1 MTLQNHYNMNIIKY
15 KVKYILNKKIERIF
29 NYSIYYM
36 SFFREKRRKKAMKK
50 LFEKHFERTW
60 LIIFLVMFVFIM
72 IPFPFFYSET
82 YIPAFGG
89 IPLYVFG
96 WIVYAVITF
105 ALIII
110 YYRMCMKRKEYHTY
124 DEEDK

>member
-1 MTLQNHYNMNIIKY
+1 
-15 KVKYILNKKIERIF
+15 
-29 NYSIYYM
+29 
-36 SFFREKRRKKAMKK
+36 MKK

-60 LIIFLVMFVFIM
+60 LIIFLIMFVFIM

-89 IPLYVFG
+89 VPLYIFG
-96 WIVYAVITF
+96 WIVHTAITF

-110 YYRMCMKRKEYHTY
+110 YYRMCMKRKEYQWSSSNSAITNSFLY
-124 DEEDK
+124 SVSTLSWNYGIYWLVCRT

>member
-1 MTLQNHYNMNIIKY
+1 MYNRKY
-15 KVKYILNKKIERIF
+15 KVKYMLNKKIERIF
-29 NYSIYYM
+29 NIIVYITWV
-36 SFFREKRRKKAMKK
+36 SFERKGGKKAMTK

-96 WIVYAVITF
+96 WIVHAVITF
-105 ALIII
+105 ALIIV
-110 YYRMCMKRKEYHTY
+110 YYRMWMKRKEYHTY

>member
-1 MTLQNHYNMNIIKY
+1 
-15 KVKYILNKKIERIF
+15 
-29 NYSIYYM
+29 
-36 SFFREKRRKKAMKK
+36 MKK

-60 LIIFLVMFVFIM
+60 LIIFLIMFVLIM

-89 IPLYVFG
+89 VPLYIFG
-96 WIVYAVITF
+96 WIV
-105 ALIII
+105 

>member
-1 MTLQNHYNMNIIKY
+1 
-15 KVKYILNKKIERIF
+15 
-29 NYSIYYM
+29 
-36 SFFREKRRKKAMKK
+36 MKK

-60 LIIFLVMFVFIM
+60 LIIFLIMFVLIM

-89 IPLYVFG
+89 VHT
-96 WIVYAVITF
+96 AITF
-105 ALIII
+105 VLIIV